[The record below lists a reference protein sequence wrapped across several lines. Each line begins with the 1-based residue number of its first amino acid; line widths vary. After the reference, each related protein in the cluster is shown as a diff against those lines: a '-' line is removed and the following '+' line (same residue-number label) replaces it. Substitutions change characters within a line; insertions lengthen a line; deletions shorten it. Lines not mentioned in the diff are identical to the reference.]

1 MSTVPWL
8 SNLYTTVYIE
18 LLKFILNNQDFSQ
31 VCCILLI
38 LNISWVSLQYG
49 IVGRTGAGKSSL
61 IAALFR
67 LSEPAGN
74 IQIDDILTAYIELD
88 HLREKMSVAP
98 QVCTLE
104 HSHIFFL

>member
-1 MSTVPWL
+1 MA
-8 SNLYTTVYIE
+8 YI
-18 LLKFILNNQDFSQ
+18 
-31 VCCILLI
+31 
-38 LNISWVSLQYG
+38 
-49 IVGRTGAGKSSL
+49 
-61 IAALFR
+61 FR